1 MAMSKFTIQDQ
12 EWAEDL
18 EKGVEEYTDQLFEV
32 VFDGE
37 DLGDNDVPT
46 LSGEPFC
53 GCSTCFF
60 REALFY
66 VVPRIINGYKEGKIT
81 LDEE

>member
-37 DLGDNDVPT
+37 DLGDNDLPT
-46 LSGEPFC
+46 LSEIG
-53 GCSTCFF
+53 
-60 REALFY
+60 RAH
-66 VVPRIINGYKEGKIT
+66 V
-81 LDEE
+81 